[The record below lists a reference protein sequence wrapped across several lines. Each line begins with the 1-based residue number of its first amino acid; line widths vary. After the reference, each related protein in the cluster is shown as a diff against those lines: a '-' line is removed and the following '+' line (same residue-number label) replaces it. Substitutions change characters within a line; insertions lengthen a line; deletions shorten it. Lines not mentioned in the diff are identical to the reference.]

1 MKPEMVAERSGAQAP
16 AQETVVIVDFGAQ
29 YSQLIARRVREEH
42 VYSEVV
48 AYDTPW
54 PEIEARNPSAFILT
68 GGPESVVAPDAP
80 HVPPQLLESGK
91 PVLGICYGM
100 QDLAR
105 ALGGRIVPGEIREY
119 GKAELVVDA
128 VHSPLFDGVPSHS
141 QAWMSH
147 GDTVTELPDGF
158 LTLAHTQ
165 TCAQAAVGHP
175 GKKIYAVQFHPE
187 VKHTEYGRVVLHNF
201 LRSIA
206 GLTETWEMS
215 SFIERSILDIR
226 SQVGRAR
233 AVCALSGGVDSAVA
247 ATLVAR
253 AIGDRLTC
261 IFVDHGLL
269 RHDEARQVLAAFR
282 NVLHLNVVAVDA
294 SERFLSALDGVVD
307 PEEKRKIIGRE
318 FIAVFE
324 AEAKKIEGARF
335 LVQGTLYP
343 DVIESK
349 TAQSKAG
356 HKIKTHHN
364 VGGLPESMDLTLI
377 EPLRLL
383 FKDEVRA
390 LGAELGL
397 PEHIVKRQPFPGP
410 GLAVRI
416 LGAVTRE
423 RLEILRRADAITREE
438 IEREAVRPWQYFAV
452 LTPLQSVGVMGDG
465 RTYANMVAIRA
476 VASDDGMTADWARLS
491 HETLSRIAT
500 RIVNEVPGI
509 NRVAYDITSKPP
521 ATIEWE

>member
-1 MKPEMVAERSGAQAP
+1 MKSSPFLDNTEAKPA
-16 AQETVVIVDFGAQ
+16 AQETVVIIDFGAQ
-29 YSQLIARRVREEH
+29 YSQLIARRVREEQ

-48 AYDTPW
+48 PYDAPW

-68 GGPESVVAPDAP
+68 GGPESVVAPGAP

-91 PVLGICYGM
+91 PALGICYGM

-105 ALGGRIVPGEIREY
+105 ALGGRVVPGEIREY

-147 GDTVTELPDGF
+147 GDTVTDLPEGF
-158 LTLAHTQ
+158 LTLAHTE

-175 GKKIYAVQFHPE
+175 GKKIYGVQFHPE

-206 GLTETWEMS
+206 GLTEKWEIS
-215 SFIERSILDIR
+215 SFIERSIQDIR

-233 AVCALSGGVDSAVA
+233 VVCALSGGVDSAVA

-269 RHDEARQVLAAFR
+269 RQDEARQVLAAFR
-282 NVLHLNVVAVDA
+282 SVLHLNVVAVDA
-294 SERFLSALDGVVD
+294 SERFLTALDGVED
-307 PEEKRKIIGRE
+307 PEEKRRIIGRE

-324 AEAKKIEGARF
+324 TEARKIEGARF

-377 EPLRLL
+377 EPLCLL

-390 LGAELGL
+390 LGAQLGL

-423 RLEILRRADAITREE
+423 RLETLRRADAIAREE
-438 IEREAVRPWQYFAV
+438 IEREAVWPWQYFAV

-491 HETLSRIAT
+491 PETLGRIAT